1 MEKCTHKAII
11 GILSGVVFALAAISS
26 CHAEGNSQNITE
38 LPMDDIRTYLKET
51 GQKGFSFDSDMKFPA
66 VPEFLY
72 WRSWEDLYGKG
83 GVAVQFQGR
92 KLMVKLGFIRGSFDS
107 YTQTY
112 KAEPVISLLVNE
124 SELAMFPYLSS
135 GQSARYVWTNTVGT
149 LNVTIEFLGQAVK
162 ISNNANTSEQVTVLY
177 SDLLRTW
184 VDFASSYC
192 SEHLA
197 KKYCIVPQR
206 LWYGSL
212 YKLGWVVTKN
222 TPLYYTT
229 AMPQDYVE
237 LFLQESIA
245 PDFKKS
251 YKPIS
256 YSLPLRLT
264 FVLSPSQADVW
275 EIRQMTAEEAGNEMV
290 AEYKNAKTPSISALL
305 SVAGIEVIK

>member
-1 MEKCTHKAII
+1 MKKCTHKAII
-11 GILSGVVFALAAISS
+11 SILSGVIFALAAISS
-26 CHAEGNSQNITE
+26 CHAEVNSKSITE

-51 GQKGFSFDSDMKFPA
+51 GQKGFSFDNDIKVPT

-83 GVAVQFQGR
+83 GVDVQFQGR
-92 KLMVKLGFIRGSFDS
+92 KLKVKLGFIRGGFDL

-112 KAEPVISLLVNE
+112 KAEPVISLVVNE
-124 SELAMFPYLSS
+124 SQLVMLPYLRS

-149 LNVTIEFLGQAVK
+149 LNVAIEFLGQTVK
-162 ISNNANTSEQVTVLY
+162 ISNNANTSEQVTVSY
-177 SDLLRTW
+177 SDLLAAW

-192 SEHLA
+192 SAHLA

-206 LWYGSL
+206 LWNGSI
-212 YKLGWVVTKN
+212 YKLGWVVTEN

-237 LFLQESIA
+237 LFLQESTA

-264 FVLSPSQADVW
+264 FVLSPSQTDVW

-290 AEYKNAKTPSISALL
+290 AEYKNHKHLSMFSSL
-305 SVAGIEVIK
+305 SVPGMEVAK

>member
-1 MEKCTHKAII
+1 MKKCIHKVII

-26 CHAEGNSQNITE
+26 CHAEVNPQNITE
-38 LPMDDIRTYLKET
+38 LPLDDIRAYLMET
-51 GQKGFSFDSDMKFPA
+51 GQKGFSFDSEVKVPA
-66 VPEFLY
+66 VPEYLD

-83 GVAVQFQGR
+83 GVDAQLQGR
-92 KLMVKLGFIRGSFDS
+92 KLKVKPGFIRGSFDS

-124 SELAMFPYLSS
+124 SELAMFPYLRS
-135 GQSARYVWTNTVGT
+135 GQSAHYVWTNSVGT
-149 LNVTIEFLGQAVK
+149 LNVTIEFLGQTVK

-177 SDLLRTW
+177 SDLLTTW

-206 LWYGSL
+206 LWNGSL
-212 YKLGWVVTKN
+212 YKLGWVVTEN

-264 FVLSPSQADVW
+264 FILSTLQTDVW
-275 EIRQMTAEEAGNEMV
+275 GVRQMTAEEAGNEMV
-290 AEYKNAKTPSISALL
+290 AEYKNHKYPSIISSL
-305 SVAGIEVIK
+305 SVPGIEVAK

>member
-1 MEKCTHKAII
+1 MKKCTHKAII

-26 CHAEGNSQNITE
+26 CHAAVNSPNISE
-38 LPMDDIRTYLKET
+38 LPLDDIRTYLMKT
-51 GQKGFSFDSDMKFPA
+51 GQKGFSVDSDMKVPA

-72 WRSWEDLYGKG
+72 WPSWEDLYRKG
-83 GVAVQFQGR
+83 GVDVQFQGR
-92 KLMVKLGFIRGSFDS
+92 KLLVKLGFIRGNFDS

-124 SELAMFPYLSS
+124 SELAMFPYLRS
-135 GQSARYVWTNTVGT
+135 GQSARYVWTNTAGT
-149 LNVTIEFLGQAVK
+149 LNATIEFLGQTVK
-162 ISNNANTSEQVTVLY
+162 ISNTANTSEQATVSY
-177 SDLLRTW
+177 SNLLTTW
-184 VDFASSYC
+184 ANFASSYC
-192 SEHLA
+192 SAHLA

-206 LWYGSL
+206 LWNGSL
-212 YKLGWVVTKN
+212 NKLGWVVTEN

-237 LFLQESIA
+237 LFLQESTA

-264 FVLSPSQADVW
+264 FVLSPAQADVW

-290 AEYKNAKTPSISALL
+290 AEYKSHKYSSMFSSS
-305 SVAGIEVIK
+305 SVPGIEVAK